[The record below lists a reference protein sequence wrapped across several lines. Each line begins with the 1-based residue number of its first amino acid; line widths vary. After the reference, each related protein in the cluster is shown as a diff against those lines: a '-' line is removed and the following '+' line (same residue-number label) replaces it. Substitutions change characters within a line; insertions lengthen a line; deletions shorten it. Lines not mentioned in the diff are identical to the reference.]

1 VKHSNSKK
9 TINDKLR
16 KNKKEKDIAVSD
28 LFQKTF
34 NEYFDSYYNYNKSV
48 KNVSYQNMANDLGYS
63 VKLEYKNF
71 NQYVN
76 VYYNAYE
83 PYTINCCFE
92 FTNSKVDFLCHF
104 VDVLNEIDSDDIS
117 FYTYAYCIDDETI
130 KNAIEKYDKSVKT
143 YREVN
148 DIE

>member
-16 KNKKEKDIAVSD
+16 KNKKEKDIA
-28 LFQKTF
+28 
-34 NEYFDSYYNYNKSV
+34 
-48 KNVSYQNMANDLGYS
+48 
-63 VKLEYKNF
+63 
-71 NQYVN
+71 
-76 VYYNAYE
+76 
-83 PYTINCCFE
+83 
-92 FTNSKVDFLCHF
+92 
-104 VDVLNEIDSDDIS
+104 DIS